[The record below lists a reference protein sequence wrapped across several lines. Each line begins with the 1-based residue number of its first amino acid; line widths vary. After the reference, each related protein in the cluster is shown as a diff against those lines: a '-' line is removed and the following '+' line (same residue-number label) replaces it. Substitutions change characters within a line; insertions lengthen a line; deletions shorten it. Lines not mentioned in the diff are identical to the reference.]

1 MMDETYKQ
9 IAKKIKDADGILIGA
24 SNGLSIAE
32 GYNIFANDE
41 RFQSHFSD
49 FQKKYGFGS
58 LIQGSFSRFETEN
71 EMWSYYSR
79 MAYYYMYDTQPNAL
93 MQTLYAL
100 VKNKP
105 YFVVTSNTD
114 DHFARAEFERQ
125 HILELEGNMK
135 DMQCANGCH
144 DKLYSNQ
151 EVILEMRKHE
161 KGMEI
166 PLAYLPKCPKCGGA
180 MQIHVPVNQNFIRG
194 AEAQKSYQKYQE
206 FIEHFH
212 GKKLLI
218 LEFGVG
224 ARNQMIKAPLMKIAE
239 KEPNAFYITFNR
251 GEIYIPIQIKDK
263 SIGVDGDLSEILPK
277 IEEYYH
283 TLK

>member
-1 MMDETYKQ
+1 MTEKYKQ
-9 IAKKIKDADGILIGA
+9 IAEKIKEADGILIGA

-41 RFQSHFSD
+41 RFRSHFSD
-49 FQKKYGFGS
+49 FQNKYGFQS
-58 LIQGSFSRFETEN
+58 LIQGSSSRFETES

-79 MAYYYMYDTQPNAL
+79 MAYYYMYHTQPSSL

-100 VKNKP
+100 VKDKA

-114 DHFARAEFERQ
+114 DHFARAGFSRQ
-125 HILELEGNMK
+125 YILELEGNMK

-144 DKLYSNQ
+144 DKVYSNQ

-161 KGMEI
+161 KGIEI

-180 MQIHVPVNQNFIRG
+180 MQIHVPVNQNFISSS
-194 AEAQKSYQKYQE
+194 EMQKNYKNYQKFME
-206 FIEHFH
+206 RFH
-212 GKKLLI
+212 GEKLLI
-218 LEFGVG
+218 LEFGIG

-239 KEPNAFYITFNR
+239 KEPNAFYITFNK
-251 GEIYIPIQIKDK
+251 GEIYIPIQIADK
-263 SIGVDGDLSEILPK
+263 AIGVDGDLSQILPQ
-277 IEEYYH
+277 IERACRE
-283 TLK
+283 